1 MFFSTTSD
9 YDKTKYDIAGIVYST
24 HVEAVS
30 AFRSFAA
37 SFGAMFG
44 DKSEMITKKLYDAH
58 KGAFE
63 ELMKNAI
70 VRYPDSVGV
79 VGVKTELSEI
89 NLGGEGASDLIA
101 IIITGT
107 AVVPKGTK
115 VPGIGGQRF
124 NMKPDSL
131 RRTAKSRTAKSR
143 TAKSRNAKSRTAA
156 SRTRKNRRL
165 H

>member
-9 YDKTKYDIAGIVYST
+9 YDTSKYDIAGIVYST
-24 HVEAVS
+24 HVEAIS
-30 AFRSFAA
+30 AFRSIAA

-44 DKSEMITKKLYDAH
+44 DKSGMITKKLYDAH

-63 ELMKNAI
+63 ELMKNTI
-70 VRYPDSVGV
+70 VRYPEAVGV

-89 NLGGEGASDLIA
+89 NLGAEGSSGLIA
-101 IIITGT
+101 IIVTGT

-115 VPGIGGQRF
+115 MPTKGTTKGTTKGGQRF
-124 NMKPDSL
+124 DMKPH
-131 RRTAKSRTAKSR
+131 TT
-143 TAKSRNAKSRTAA
+143 A
-156 SRTRKNRRL
+156 SRTRKNRKM